1 MMLGVILVMNM
12 ICYGKI
18 FLKPR
23 QKINIHAH
31 HSSIL
36 KMLENRPEDA
46 LGSLVKTGA
55 TVETEKLTELTEL
68 TVLTL
73 LTKYVDCVD

>member
-1 MMLGVILVMNM
+1 MNM

-46 LGSLVKTGA
+46 LGSLVKTVE
-55 TVETEKLTELTEL
+55 TVETERRILKY
-68 TVLTL
+68 LTL
-73 LTKYVDCVD
+73 